1 MHLLLYVFQL
11 ETIFDVCMSFIKI
24 VLGCL
29 ILKWKCK
36 RGGGVIF
43 EIVEF
48 EPFICF
54 RESTNPL
61 EKQFTL
67 DFMEELLESQ

>member
-1 MHLLLYVFQL
+1 
-11 ETIFDVCMSFIKI
+11 MSFIKI

-29 ILKWKCK
+29 IFKWKCK

-48 EPFICF
+48 ELFICF
-54 RESTNPL
+54 RESINL
-61 EKQFTL
+61 FEK
-67 DFMEELLESQ
+67 